1 MLLHAGK
8 SPDETCFRWLEAEGP
23 VLACDREVVTSL
35 QVFNGKRLF
44 PISSSS
50 GVTFGVFFFGPD
62 KENTKLSCPHELFG
76 PFYDV
81 RCWYLF
87 WAGLR
92 VGVPTIGEGAIGQ
105 FGKLIIQPPAW

>member
-50 GVTFGVFFFGPD
+50 GVTFGMFFLAQTKKTPNCHVHMSFSDLFMTFGAGV
-62 KENTKLSCPHELFG
+62 CFG
-76 PFYDV
+76 
-81 RCWYLF
+81 L
-87 WAGLR
+87 
-92 VGVPTIGEGAIGQ
+92 T
-105 FGKLIIQPPAW
+105 